1 MQSMDAFLR
10 DIRFSLAEEALH
22 RAQDRFVADMRRGLM
37 GDAQGLPMLPA
48 YLPLND
54 QSPRGDALV
63 LDAGG
68 THLRLALMRLGPEG
82 PRQLAYREMP
92 MPGTAGRLSRTAFF
106 RALAQATAPLASQ
119 ADCIG
124 FCFSFSAESLPDGD
138 ARVLYLDKELQ
149 VDGLSGALV
158 GEGLLRAL
166 AEMGAP
172 HRHRIAVLNDTT
184 AALLGARAAQPQ
196 ADARIGMI
204 LGTGFNCCYGEENAR
219 ILKAEAIRT
228 APGRSIVNIEA
239 GAFDG
244 VEPSLAD
251 LLVRQE
257 SADAAQNPL
266 EKMVS
271 GVYQGPLLH
280 ALTRLA
286 AEAGC
291 FSAEGAAI
299 LAEAP
304 VPTAADINAFA
315 ANPEAPGSLHDLL
328 TTLEDCRA
336 LHALALA
343 LLQRTAALSAMVL
356 RAVLT
361 ACDVP
366 TDAPAAIAVEGSTYW
381 KNPLLQRAFKAQL
394 ATADKPARILRAE
407 NCNLIGAALAA
418 LA

>member
-1 MQSMDAFLR
+1 MQTIDAFLR
-10 DIRFSLAEEALH
+10 DIRFPLDEARARAAQARFLAAMH
-22 RAQDRFVADMRRGLM
+22 RGLA
-37 GDAQGLPMLPA
+37 GETSGLPMLPS
-48 YLPLND
+48 YLSLAGQLPQGN
-54 QSPRGDALV
+54 AIV

-68 THLRLALMRLGPEG
+68 THLRAALMRLGPEG
-82 PRQLAYREMP
+82 PRQLSHRVTP
-92 MPGTAGRLSRTAFF
+92 MPGTAGRLSRTEFF
-106 RALAQATAPLASQ
+106 RALAQAAVPLAAE

-124 FCFSFSAESLPDGD
+124 FCFSFSAESLPGGD

-149 VDGLSGALV
+149 VDGLSGSLV

-172 HRHRIAVLNDTT
+172 HRHRMAVLNDTT

-219 ILKAEAIRT
+219 ILKAEALRT

-266 EKMVS
+266 EKMLS
-271 GVYQGPLLH
+271 GAYQGPLLH

-291 FSAEGAAI
+291 FTAEGAAI

-304 VPTAADINAFA
+304 VPTAADINTFA
-315 ANPEAPGSLHDLL
+315 ANPEAPGPLHDLL
-328 TTLEDCRA
+328 TTPEDCRA

-343 LLQRTAALSAMVL
+343 LLQRAAALSAMVL

-361 ACDVP
+361 ACDAP
-366 TDAPAAIAVEGSTYW
+366 ADTPAAIAVEGSTYW

-394 ATADKPARILRAE
+394 ATADRPVRILRAE
-407 NCNLIGAALAA
+407 NYNLTGAALAA
-418 LA
+418 LS